1 MGCEKPSVF
10 FYTYFYQFFAVFEYT
25 LMESFS
31 KFNLEHLYQ
40 CMTLVLRMLM
50 CSSTYSSSTNS
61 TYFSTFL
68 WKISNSTKKPY
79 HQCVL
84 SGVLRIGINSST
96 AVCLNEDLLEEL
108 QLPTR
113 AASCKQTLTYH
124 MVSIHVV
131 AHLPF
136 LFLSDQN
143 CIRFSLFK
151 LYCS

>member
-10 FYTYFYQFFAVFEYT
+10 FYTYFYQFFAVFECT

-31 KFNLEHLYQ
+31 KFNLRHLCQ
-40 CMTLVLRMLM
+40 CMTLMLHMLM
-50 CSSTYSSSTNS
+50 RSSTYVS
-61 TYFSTFL
+61 TYFSSFL

-108 QLPTR
+108 YLPSR

-124 MVSIHVV
+124 IVSIHVV
-131 AHLPF
+131 VHLPF

-143 CIRFSLFK
+143 CIQFSLCK